1 MKRFALSI
9 IAFLCLLGWDAPAF
23 AQNYDNKLAT
33 YRARMREENPFRCYF
48 KGQVFAID
56 EFHEK
61 PFPLEGAH
69 VQAYCTADSA
79 QMKRAT
85 TTSFEGKFS
94 DDIR

>member
-33 YRARMREENPFRCYF
+33 YRARMRKENPFRCYF

-61 PFPLEGAH
+61 PFRWKAPT
-69 VQAYCTADSA
+69 CKPTAPPTPP
-79 QMKRAT
+79 K
-85 TTSFEGKFS
+85 
-94 DDIR
+94 

>member
-33 YRARMREENPFRCYF
+33 YRARMRKENPFRCYF

-61 PFPLEGAH
+61 PFPLEGTH